1 MARPFSL
8 ALTGCAILC
17 AGLPATPAVAER
29 AVDARLVHC
38 GEETCLRLRGRR
50 AGAAIAVRVD
60 GRDLPVVGARSWQA
74 TVPLAEARTWRLTR
88 GYAVP
93 VTLVDRASGAER
105 TLAVPVP
112 PGALGA
118 RVELASLIV
127 RAR

>member
-1 MARPFSL
+1 MARTVPL
-8 ALTGCAILC
+8 AITAGAILS
-17 AGLPATPAVAER
+17 AALPAAAER
-29 AVDARLVHC
+29 PAGARLVHC
-38 GEETCLRLRGRR
+38 GAETCLRLSGQRDGV
-50 AGAAIAVRVD
+50 GIAVQVD
-60 GRDLPVVGARSWQA
+60 GRDLPVTGERSWQA

-93 VTLVDRASGAER
+93 VTLVDRAGGAER
-105 TLAVPVP
+105 TVAVAVP